1 MIVISR
7 ELKLL
12 QLLGD
17 FTPLMEASRTGDV
30 EMAKMLLDSGANP
43 NLTNSV
49 RRCILYDL
57 AISIYKLY
65 THCVIILLSFLLV
78 CKSDSW
84 TNYGSQYS
92 FFIFSRKAGLH

>member
-17 FTPLMEASRTGDV
+17 FTSLMEASRTGDV
-30 EMAKMLLDSGANP
+30 EMAKILLDSGANP

-65 THCVIILLSFLLV
+65 THCVIITVFLV
-78 CKSDSW
+78 SCVRVIVGRIMVVSIV
-84 TNYGSQYS
+84 
-92 FFIFSRKAGLH
+92 FFIL